1 MPAVGTDQPATISA
15 PQPKPAKKEKEKKDI
30 FDRIGERL
38 IAQQQQIDIT
48 KPAKF
53 GPLEPQIAPRDPSA
67 FGEEGIE
74 FDNAWGPKKLLN
86 AFYSAYEFT
95 FNMNLA
101 SRGKPTLNNIL
112 YKKEHN

>member
-74 FDNAWGPKKLLN
+74 FDNAWGPKNYLMPSILRTNLL
-86 AFYSAYEFT
+86 
-95 FNMNLA
+95 FNMTLA

>member
-74 FDNAWGPKKLLN
+74 FDNA
-86 AFYSAYEFT
+86 
-95 FNMNLA
+95 
-101 SRGKPTLNNIL
+101 
-112 YKKEHN
+112 